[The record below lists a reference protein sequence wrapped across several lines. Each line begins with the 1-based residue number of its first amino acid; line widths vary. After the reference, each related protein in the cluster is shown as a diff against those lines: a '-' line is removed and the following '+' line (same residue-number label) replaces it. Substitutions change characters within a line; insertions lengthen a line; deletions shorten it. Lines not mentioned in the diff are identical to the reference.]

1 MEEKEIEITEVVA
14 PSEAIIEDEQVTA
27 NDMEQ
32 IKEDVEEG
40 E

>member
-14 PSEAIIEDEQVTA
+14 PSEAIIENEKVTA
-27 NDMEQ
+27 NEMKQ

>member
-1 MEEKEIEITEVVA
+1 MEEKEIEITEVVSA
-14 PSEAIIEDEQVTA
+14 SEAIIENEKVTA
-27 NDMEQ
+27 NEMKQ

>member
-1 MEEKEIEITEVVA
+1 MEEKEIEITEVVS
-14 PSEAIIEDEQVTA
+14 PSEAIIENEKVTA
-27 NDMEQ
+27 NEMKQ

>member
-1 MEEKEIEITEVVA
+1 MEEKEIEITEVVS
-14 PSEAIIEDEQVTA
+14 PSEAIIENEKVTA
-27 NDMEQ
+27 NKMEQ

>member
-1 MEEKEIEITEVVA
+1 MEEKETEITEVVS
-14 PSEAIIEDEQVTA
+14 PSEAIIENEKVTA
-27 NDMEQ
+27 NEMKQ

>member
-14 PSEAIIEDEQVTA
+14 PSDAIIEDKEVTA
-27 NDMEQ
+27 NEMKQ